1 MAILVMACLLALG
14 CGCATQRQVADIVS
28 QSNAALLAAEVGADG
43 ELEANPGTPASPG
56 AEGASKKIDAF
67 IASHPDQKTAASAL
81 RIRQA
86 ILFLSQA
93 NYNLA
98 EAAFNEASLNDLKTD
113 RDQALKELQPRLI
126 WWYRASRGAQGRIFT
141 PSESRE
147 ATNALSAFQEQIE
160 KRRESPAIRD
170 HLAEMR
176 AWIGLKLA
184 EASPDPATLK
194 QRLEDTIRPYATI
207 FTADDLRFL
216 SQPESEL
223 KEQAIGVEGRRRLRA
238 KAVIGKA
245 KELAATL
252 DSASKPDFKNATF
265 QGLIS
270 P

>member
-1 MAILVMACLLALG
+1 MTLLALAGLLALG
-14 CGCATQRQVADIVS
+14 GGCATQRQVADIVS

-43 ELEANPGTPASPG
+43 EIEANPATPASPG
-56 AEGASKKIDAF
+56 AEGASKKIEGF

-86 ILFLSQA
+86 VLFLSQA

-113 RDQALKELQPRLI
+113 RDRALKELQPHLI
-126 WWYRASRGAQGRIFT
+126 WWYRTSRSAQGRILT
-141 PSESRE
+141 DSESRD
-147 ATNALSAFQEQIE
+147 ATNALRAFQEQID
-160 KRRESPAIRD
+160 RRQESPAIRD

-176 AWIGLKLA
+176 AWVGLKLA

-194 QRLEDTIRPYATI
+194 QRLEAPIRAYAAI

-216 SQPESEL
+216 SQPEGEL
-223 KEQAIGVEGRRRLRA
+223 KEKAIGVEGRRRLRA
-238 KAVIGKA
+238 KAVIAKA
-245 KELAATL
+245 KELAGTL
-252 DSASKPDFKNATF
+252 EPAHKPDFKNATF
-265 QGLIS
+265 QSLIS